1 MYVTEFGAE
10 AEFETYE
17 EAAEALVE
25 TMETDD
31 YIELLGYQIDFFRLI
46 NWAMKQ
52 QNFFEDFSDEISKAE
67 EEFCNN
73 YISYYEDEEEEE
85 DE

>member
-1 MYVTEFGAE
+1 MYVTEFGN
-10 AEFETYE
+10 EFETYE
-17 EAAEALVE
+17 EAAESCVE

-31 YIELLGYQIDFFRLI
+31 YIESLEYQIDYSRLL

-52 QNFFEDFSDEISKAE
+52 QSFFEDFEDEIHKAE

-73 YISYYEDEEEEE
+73 YISYYEDEKEEG